1 MSTYGYSERDYNFGQ
16 TITTLR
22 TALGLTQAEL
32 AQVLQVSR
40 RAVGGWETGSSYP
53 KAEHLKVLI
62 ELCVQ
67 KQTFFHA
74 GQEAGEIRTLWK
86 AAHQKVLIDEQWLS
100 ALLSQTHPPLTLL
113 PAQQSKTT
121 QPLEP
126 TRTTQPLPEPAQPML
141 EAAQPVAEPRIDW
154 GDALAIP
161 TFYGREQELA
171 LLEQWIVRERCR
183 VISVLGMG
191 GIGKSALSVSLM
203 HQVAKHFQVVIF
215 RSLRDTPSCETLLD
229 DCLQMFSPQLLSA
242 APVNLERRISQL
254 IEQLRK
260 KRALIVLD
268 NLESLLEEGD
278 IKGRFREH
286 LEGYEILLRRVA
298 ETEHHGCLL
307 LTSRE
312 KPTGLR
318 AAEGKNSPVRSLRLS
333 GLDTAA
339 CEQLLAEKDMV
350 GTSQDQEQLV
360 KVYGGNPLALKIV
373 AETITDL
380 FGGEIS
386 QFLSGGAVIF
396 GNISDLL
403 SEHFARLSPLEQTVL
418 LWLAITREAITID
431 ELQKMLVT
439 PLPRVQVLEAVDSLR
454 RRSLIERGQ
463 RYASFTLHAVVLEYV
478 TSALIEEMTNEIQ
491 QRQPLHRLIEF
502 GLEQTNTKEYMRQTQ
517 QRLIVAPILG
527 SLYNMYHG
535 RGEVEEQLRSVL
547 EQLRQ
552 RANHAQ
558 GYGPANL
565 ITLLHS
571 HRGHLRDLDLS
582 QLSIRGAR
590 LQGVEMQDT
599 SLVGANLHDTLFTEA
614 LDAAWSVVI
623 SNNDQ
628 YWAAGSRR
636 GEVRVWHQGGQVL
649 HLVWQAHNDNV
660 YALAFSPDG
669 SQLASGSWDG
679 TVKLWELEHGTLLW
693 TGWHSTKL
701 VSSVVFS
708 PDGRALA
715 SGGDDGMIRF
725 WDVATGKN
733 VHSQQQP
740 GPVLS
745 LAWSPDG
752 NLLASSNIDGSIR
765 LWQYQG
771 TQPITC
777 VAVLTGHTN
786 WVFRLAFSPDGSQ
799 LASGSWD
806 GTVKLWDVA
815 SGQERQTLTGHT
827 DRVYTVA
834 WSPDGSTIASAGFDK
849 TIWLWDVEQSRYR
862 AALRG
867 HKAVI
872 YTITFTPD
880 SSHLLSSSED
890 STLRLWD
897 VEHGQCEHIRE
908 GYAVSLYGLAWS
920 PDDKYLASGGSDM
933 QVTIWDAVGEMAPKI
948 LRGHSWAILGVT
960 WSPDGKQIASCGPD
974 NTIRLWDAAT
984 GALLHIFRDPDYD
997 DPLFYDVEWSPNGL
1011 LLASGSYLHG
1021 IQVWDVQKHTS
1032 LWVGHAHATRVRR
1045 VAWSPDSTRLAS
1057 CGDDGSICLWEVSSG
1072 TLQKKLQ
1079 GHHGGVASAAWSPD
1093 GTQLASGGSGQSSGE
1108 LFVWDAHN
1116 GQHIQSLIGHGG
1128 SVFAVT
1134 WNRQGDL
1141 LVSGDTNG
1149 VLRWWEPQSRTCL
1162 MRREG
1167 HNGAVYALK
1176 ISHDGHLL
1184 ASAGDDGTIRLWDC
1198 ERAEPLRKL
1207 HHDRPYERL
1216 NITGIRGLTVAQKAT
1231 LRTLGAIERRGS

>member
-1 MSTYGYSERDYNFGQ
+1 MSTYSYSERDYNFGQ

-32 AQVLQVSR
+32 AQILQVSR
-40 RAVGGWETGSSYP
+40 RAVGGWEAGSSYP

-62 ELCVQ
+62 ELCMQ
-67 KQTFFHA
+67 KPTFFHA
-74 GQEAGEIRTLWK
+74 GQEAEEIRTLWK
-86 AAHQKVLIDEQWLS
+86 AAHQKVLIDERWLS
-100 ALLSQTHPPLTLL
+100 ALLSQEHPPLTLL
-113 PAQQSKTT
+113 PPQPVKTT

-126 TRTTQPLPEPAQPML
+126 VITTQPLPEPVGSGEPGS
-141 EAAQPVAEPRIDW
+141 EPRIDW

-171 LLEQWIVRERCR
+171 RLEQWIVRERCR
-183 VISVLGMG
+183 AVSVLGMG

-203 HQVAKHFQVVIF
+203 RQVTVYFQVVIF
-215 RSLRDTPSCETLLD
+215 RSLRDAPACEALLD
-229 DCLQMFSPQLLSA
+229 DCLQVFSPQMLSVV
-242 APVNLERRISQL
+242 PDSLERRIGLL

-278 IKGRFREH
+278 IKGRFRAD
-286 LEGYEILLRRVA
+286 LEGYEALLRRVA
-298 ETEHHGCLL
+298 ETEHSSCLL

-312 KPTGLR
+312 KPAGLR

-339 CEQLLAEKDMV
+339 CELLLAEKDMV

-360 KVYGGNPLALKIV
+360 KMYGGNPLALKIV
-373 AETITDL
+373 AETIADL

-403 SEHFARLSPLEQTVL
+403 SEHFARLSTLEQTVL
-418 LWLAITREAITID
+418 LWLAITREAVTID
-431 ELQKMLVT
+431 ELQHMLVA

-478 TSALIEEMTNEIQ
+478 TSALIEEVANEIQ
-491 QRQPLHRLIEF
+491 QRQPLNRLIEF
-502 GLEQTNTKEYMRQTQ
+502 GLEQANAREYVRQKQ
-517 QRLIVAPILG
+517 QRLIVAPILAQ
-527 SLYNMYHG
+527 LYNVYHG
-535 RGEVEEQLRSVL
+535 RGEVEEQLLFVL

-552 RANHAQ
+552 QVNHTQ

-565 ITLLHS
+565 IALLRS

-582 QLSIRGAR
+582 QLAIRGACF
-590 LQGVEMQDT
+590 QGVEMQDT
-599 SLVGANLHDTLFTEA
+599 LLVGAILHDTLFTEA
-614 LDAAWSVVI
+614 LDAAWSVAI
-623 SNNDQ
+623 SNDGL
-628 YWAAGSRR
+628 YWATGSRR
-636 GEVRVWHQGGQVL
+636 GEVRVWRQEGQVL
-649 HLVWQAHNDNV
+649 HLVWQAHTDKANT
-660 YALAFSPDG
+660 LAFSPDG
-669 SQLASGSWDG
+669 RTLASGSWDG
-679 TVKLWELEHGTLLW
+679 TVKLWELEQGTLLW

-708 PDGRALA
+708 PDGRTLA
-715 SGGDDGMIRF
+715 SGGEDAMIHF

-733 VHSQQQP
+733 LHTMQQP

-745 LAWSPDG
+745 MTWSPDG
-752 NLLASSNIDGSIR
+752 SLLASSSIDGSIR
-765 LWQYQG
+765 LWQHQG

-786 WVFRLAFSPDGSQ
+786 WVYRLAFAPDSTQ

-806 GTVKLWDVA
+806 STVKLWDVA

-834 WSPDGSTIASAGFDK
+834 WSPDGRTIASAGFDK
-849 TIWLWDVEQSRYR
+849 TIWLWDVEHSSYR
-862 AALRG
+862 AALHG
-867 HKAVI
+867 HTAMI
-872 YTITFTPD
+872 YHITFTPD
-880 SSHLLSSSED
+880 SSRLLSSSED
-890 STLRLWD
+890 STLRVWN
-897 VEHGQCEHIRE
+897 VERGQCERIIE
-908 GYAVSLYGLAWS
+908 GYAVSLYSLAWS
-920 PDDKYLASGGSDM
+920 PDDRHLSSGGSDM
-933 QVTIWDAVGEMAPKI
+933 HVTIWDAMGEMPPKI
-948 LRGHSWAILGVT
+948 LRGHSWTVLGIT
-960 WSPDGKQIASCGPD
+960 WSPDGQQIASCGPD

-984 GALLHIFRDPDYD
+984 GTLLHTFRDSDYD

-1011 LLASGSYLHG
+1011 LLASGSYMSG
-1021 IQVWDVQKHTS
+1021 VQVWDVLKHTC
-1032 LWVGHAHATRVRR
+1032 LWIGQAHATRVCR

-1057 CGDDGSICLWEVSSG
+1057 CGDDGSIYLWEASSG
-1072 TLQKKLQ
+1072 TLQKRLQ
-1079 GHHGGVASAAWSPD
+1079 GHHGGVACVAWSPD
-1093 GTQLASGGSGQSSGE
+1093 GTQLASGGSGQENGE
-1108 LFVWDAHN
+1108 LFVWDAHS
-1116 GQHIQSLIGHGG
+1116 GQHIQSLIGHAG

-1134 WNRQGDL
+1134 WNLQGDL
-1141 LVSGDTNG
+1141 LVSGDTSG

-1176 ISHDGHLL
+1176 MSHDGLLL
-1184 ASAGDDGTIRLWDC
+1184 ASTGDDGTIRLWDC

-1231 LRTLGAIERRGS
+1231 LRTLGAIERRER